1 MTVVDI
7 VVIGVVVLAGLV
19 SWLSGFVRLVSGI
32 GGWIG
37 AAVATIYGF
46 PHLRPVARG
55 WIADSL
61 VADGVAAIA
70 IFIVTLLVLSF
81 ISHQVSRQIQDSGFR
96 SVDRSLGL
104 LAGLIIGIF
113 VISAAYL
120 LIDQATEGADRPK
133 WLNEARTEP
142 IVRRTAY
149 FLWSFAPRDWQTA
162 APGYERDRRAGRGSE
177 TGNGSAIQ
185 NLISPPPKGDA
196 PSEKEGYTNKERE
209 EMDRLIRG
217 AN

>member
-1 MTVVDI
+1 MTFVDV
-7 VVIGVVVLAGLV
+7 VVIGVIVLAGLI

-46 PHLRPVARG
+46 PHLRPIARG
-55 WIADSL
+55 WISDSL

-81 ISHQVSRQIQDSGFR
+81 ISHQVSRQIQASGFR

-104 LAGLIIGIF
+104 LAGLIIGVFI
-113 VISAAYL
+113 ISAAYL

-162 APGYERDRRAGRGSE
+162 APGFEREQNAGQGNATE
-177 TGNGSAIQ
+177 TESAIK
-185 NLISPPPKGDA
+185 NLISPAPKGDA

-217 AN
+217 TN